1 MLAAAARA
9 AGLTDLRAVAQLG
22 GSNRTEVWRVATA
35 GSASEPATSYVVKIY
50 RDRDGDTFAREPAA
64 LGALAGSGVAPTL
77 VGAGT
82 DPDLVVMT
90 DAGAHPNV
98 ADRLLGR
105 DPAAAE
111 VAVEHWVDTLATL
124 HLAATDAV
132 LDDYARRLASRSRD
146 TATHRVPEA
155 LAYAADR
162 LVSLGEAVDLPPSP
176 ELLEILTDLPSRLTP
191 TAPVLTPGDACPDNN
206 LLTADGALLID
217 FEFAEV
223 RHPAWDVAY
232 LRVPWPTCWC
242 SWRLPTA
249 VADRAVARY
258 VERVAPSVPYVG
270 SDAFRAD
277 LDLATLGWCLMTAS
291 WSVRSVL
298 EEDTVPRLEGPSTW
312 PRMLHRL
319 WLAGQQP
326 GPPPLT
332 SYARDLYRVLVR
344 RWGEPTLV
352 LAPAFRD
359 EDIAI
364 P

>member
-1 MLAAAARA
+1 M
-9 AGLTDLRAVAQLG
+9 
-22 GSNRTEVWRVATA
+22 
-35 GSASEPATSYVVKIY
+35 
-50 RDRDGDTFAREPAA
+50 
-64 LGALAGSGVAPTL
+64 
-77 VGAGT
+77 
-82 DPDLVVMT
+82 
-90 DAGAHPNV
+90 
-98 ADRLLGR
+98 
-105 DPAAAE
+105 
-111 VAVEHWVDTLATL
+111 EHWVDTLATL

-270 SDAFRAD
+270 SARVP
-277 LDLATLGWCLMTAS
+277 G
-291 WSVRSVL
+291 RPRPGH
-298 EEDTVPRLEGPSTW
+298 PRLVP
-312 PRMLHRL
+312 
-319 WLAGQQP
+319 
-326 GPPPLT
+326 
-332 SYARDLYRVLVR
+332 DDRVLVGAERPRGGHR
-344 RWGEPTLV
+344 RPVSRDRPPGRGCCTGCGWPGSS
-352 LAPAFRD
+352 PARRRSRRTRATSTGCWCVAGGSPPWFSRPRSATRTSRFP
-359 EDIAI
+359 E
-364 P
+364 